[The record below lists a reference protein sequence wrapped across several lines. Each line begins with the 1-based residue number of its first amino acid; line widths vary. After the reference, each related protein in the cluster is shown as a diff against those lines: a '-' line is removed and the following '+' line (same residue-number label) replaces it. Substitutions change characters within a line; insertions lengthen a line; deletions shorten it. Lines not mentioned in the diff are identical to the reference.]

1 MARETQGKRVLAIDY
16 GRRRIGLALSDE
28 LGVTAR
34 PLATIVRVNRETDFR
49 RLRQICREYSVTYII
64 VGHPL
69 RLNGE
74 AGEMAGEAAR
84 FARKLRKETGLETE
98 LIDERLSSWEAEQ
111 TMGETQSGR
120 AGKPSPLDEI
130 AAAILLRDYLD
141 RRKR

>member
-1 MARETQGKRVLAIDY
+1 
-16 GRRRIGLALSDE
+16 
-28 LGVTAR
+28 
-34 PLATIVRVNRETDFR
+34 VR
-49 RLRQICREYSVTYII
+49 YII

-69 RLNGE
+69 RLDGE

-84 FARKLRKETGLETE
+84 FARKLSKETGIETE

-111 TMGETQSGR
+111 TMGEAQSGR

-141 RRKR
+141 RRKK

>member
-1 MARETQGKRVLAIDY
+1 MAGETHAKRVLAIDY

-34 PLATIVRVNRETDFR
+34 PLTTMVRVNRQADLR
-49 RLRQICREYSVTYII
+49 RLRQICREHSVAHII

-69 RLNGE
+69 LLSGQ

-84 FARKLRKETGLETE
+84 FAARLKKETGIETE
-98 LIDERLSSWEAEQ
+98 LIDERLTSWQAEQ
-111 TMGETQSGR
+111 TVGQTPSARR
-120 AGKPSPLDEI
+120 AKRKSLDEI

-141 RRKR
+141 QMKR